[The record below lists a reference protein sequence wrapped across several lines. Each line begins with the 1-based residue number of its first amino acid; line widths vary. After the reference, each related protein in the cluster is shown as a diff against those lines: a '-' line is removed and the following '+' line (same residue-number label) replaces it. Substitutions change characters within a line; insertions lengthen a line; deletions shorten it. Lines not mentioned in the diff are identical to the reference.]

1 MTSVRKV
8 LILFCLISVALTSFS
23 PLIPEIRAD
32 SSFSFAFAG
41 DTGQYGASA
50 GSGQNG
56 TGSFFNTAASLQAL
70 PPGLSFFVDDG
81 DISYNGTSN
90 NFPSTGNEILWS
102 NLVIANFQ
110 G

>member
-8 LILFCLISVALTSFS
+8 LILFCLIIVSLNTFS

-50 GSGQNG
+50 GSGQHG
-56 TGSFFNTAASLQAL
+56 TGSFFNTAARLQAL
-70 PPGLSFFVDDG
+70 PPALSLFVDHEDTT
-81 DISYNGTSN
+81 YNGTSN
-90 NFPSTGNEILWS
+90 NFPSTANQLLWS
-102 NLVIANFQ
+102 T
-110 G
+110 